1 MIEYINI
8 SKKDY
13 ENLYEKERKEKL
25 YCIVYSNGELEYKV
39 KGNFH
44 QLQP

>member
-13 ENLYEKERKEKL
+13 ENLYEKL